1 MPAGPPLAGSAP
13 SAPSAAPGA
22 RTLALA
28 GHWYLDTPAPG
39 GTSAGPPV
47 GGLLVGTQSSAAD
60 GPDLRMSWMTTRCR
74 LGGSLRLTPSADGAG
89 AFVVGA
95 PSPDPA
101 AAGGCTPD
109 PAEVVVRDALAA
121 ARGLR
126 LADDRL
132 VVLGPGGAVRATFR
146 DTPPTR
152 TPLTAG
158 RALDAPPS
166 GTAGRWTVLAV
177 RWWPPRD
184 QPRDASTGLV
194 LRADPS
200 RSDHVFVTLD
210 GSCRSV
216 DLGLMSSGAVATR
229 ADRTDATCA
238 RVPLSSTAAAE
249 AAALEVALDL
259 TSGVLPAADGTLTLL
274 DRHGEPLIALGR
286 PR

>member
-1 MPAGPPLAGSAP
+1 MSTDLETRLRATFERHLGGEEPDVVALLGPVRARVARRRLRVRVAAGLVTAAVVAAGAATAAGLAGEDAADRFGATGPPLAGSAP

-22 RTLALA
+22 QTLALA
-28 GHWYLDTPAPG
+28 GHWYLDTPAPE

-89 AFVVGA
+89 SFVVGA

-132 VVLGPGGAVRATFR
+132 VVLGRTGRFARPSATPRRPG
-146 DTPPTR
+146 
-152 TPLTAG
+152 
-158 RALDAPPS
+158 
-166 GTAGRWTVLAV
+166 
-177 RWWPPRD
+177 
-184 QPRDASTGLV
+184 
-194 LRADPS
+194 LR
-200 RSDHVFVTLD
+200 
-210 GSCRSV
+210 
-216 DLGLMSSGAVATR
+216 
-229 ADRTDATCA
+229 
-238 RVPLSSTAAAE
+238 
-249 AAALEVALDL
+249 
-259 TSGVLPAADGTLTLL
+259 
-274 DRHGEPLIALGR
+274 
-286 PR
+286 